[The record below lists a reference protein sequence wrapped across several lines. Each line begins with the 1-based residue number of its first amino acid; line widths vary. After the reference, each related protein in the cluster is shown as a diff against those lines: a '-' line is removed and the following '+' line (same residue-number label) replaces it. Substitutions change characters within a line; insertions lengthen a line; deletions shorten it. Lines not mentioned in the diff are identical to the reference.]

1 MDVGG
6 LHQQIGGLADADLG
20 LLDDQVLHESVVAI
34 GRELARLEIAFA
46 RHLREWEQRGIF
58 ERDGSKS
65 AAHRLARELGSCL
78 TGRQREMWRARRL
91 DTMCLSVR
99 AVLDGRVSLDL
110 FDLLASV
117 NTPARRAMFERDEQ
131 LLIDTCAELV
141 SFDAVTALRYWANR
155 ADDALAAARPAT
167 PADESSDASSREGDV
182 ASQGGEEAQADE
194 TTPDD
199 AAATDSSSDAN
210 DASVPAD
217 AESRLYAS
225 RTMDDVLELRGTFGP
240 IDGTIVERE
249 LIRLAELIREADA
262 KAGIIRTAAQR
273 RAAAL
278 VEMATRSATAPAD
291 GRRPRPLF
299 SVVVGSDTMDHLCEL
314 SNGIVIKAG
323 QLVPWITRA
332 MLETM
337 LFSGPRTVLTLSSRR
352 TFTGAL
358 RRAIQI
364 RDRRCQHRAGCDT
377 PSEDCH
383 VDHIVPWSRGGPTSQ
398 FNGRA
403 ICEPQNVL
411 PHLQDQHAPP
421 LPEQQV
427 NESIAL
433 VEQLRWRLQ
442 HDPPPPGMHL
452 EFRWVSDDVAD
463 RVVPLGPVADAA

>member
-6 LHQQIGGLADADLG
+6 LHQQIGDLANADLG
-20 LLDDQVLHESVVAI
+20 VIDDSSLHEQVLAI
-34 GRELARLEIAFA
+34 GREMARLEVAFA
-46 RHLREWEQRGIF
+46 RHLHEWEQRGIH

-65 AAHRLARELGSCL
+65 AADRLARELRSSV
-78 TGRQREMWRARRL
+78 TSRRHDTWRARRL
-91 DTMCLSVR
+91 DDMARSVQ
-99 AVLDGRVSLDL
+99 AVLDGRLSLDL
-110 FDLLASV
+110 FDLLASI
-117 NTPARRAMFERDEQ
+117 NTPARRSLFERDEQ
-131 LLIDTCAELV
+131 LLIDTCAELAYL
-141 SFDAVTALRYWANR
+141 DAVKAVRYWANR
-155 ADDALAAARPAT
+155 ADDAADRPAS
-167 PADESSDASSREGDV
+167 PR
-182 ASQGGEEAQADE
+182 GERPEPTD
-194 TTPDD
+194 
-199 AAATDSSSDAN
+199 TDSTNGSPNTGDPRLDDPQDDGSTG
-210 DASVPAD
+210 
-217 AESRLYAS
+217 AEAAPPIDDVSRLYAS

-249 LIRLAELIREADA
+249 LARLTELIREADEQ
-262 KAGIIRTAAQR
+262 AGIVRTPAQR

-291 GRRPRPLF
+291 GRRPAPLF

-314 SNGIVIKAG
+314 SNGIVVRPG

-337 LFSGPRTVLTLSSRR
+337 LFSGPRTVLAVSSRR

-358 RRAIQI
+358 RRAIQV
-364 RDRRCQHRAGCDT
+364 RDRRCQHRAECDT
-377 PSEDCH
+377 SAEDCH
-383 VDHIVPWSRGGPTSQ
+383 IDHIVPWSRGGPTSQ

-452 EFRWVSDDVAD
+452 EFRWAPD
-463 RVVPLGPVADAA
+463 VADAA

>member
-6 LHQQIGGLADADLG
+6 LHQRIGDLADADLG

-34 GRELARLEIAFA
+34 GRELARLQIAFA

-65 AAHRLARELGSCL
+65 AAHRLARELGSCSS
-78 TGRQREMWRARRL
+78 GRRREMWRARRL
-91 DTMCLSVR
+91 DTMCLSVQ

-141 SFDAVTALRYWANR
+141 SFDAVKALRYWANR

-167 PADESSDASSREGDV
+167 PADESSDASPREGD
-182 ASQGGEEAQADE
+182 AAPQGDADPPADE
-194 TTPDD
+194 ATPDD
-199 AAATDSSSDAN
+199 VAASDAD
-210 DASVPAD
+210 DASAPAD

-249 LIRLAELIREADA
+249 LIRLAEQIRQADA
-262 KAGIIRTAAQR
+262 KAGISRTAAQR

-291 GRRPRPLF
+291 GRRPQPLF
-299 SVVVGSDTMDHLCEL
+299 SVVVGSETMDHLCEL
-314 SNGIVIKAG
+314 SNGIVITAG

-337 LFSGPRTVLTLSSRR
+337 LFSGPRTVLTVSSRR

-364 RDRRCQHRAGCDT
+364 RDRRCQHPAACDT
-377 PSEDCH
+377 PAEDCH

-403 ICEPQNVL
+403 LCEPQNVL
-411 PHLQDQHAPP
+411 PHLQDPHAPP

-442 HDPPPPGMHL
+442 HEPPPPGMHL
-452 EFRWVSDDVAD
+452 EFRWVPDGVGD
-463 RVVPLGPVADAA
+463 RAIPLGPVADAA

>member
-1 MDVGG
+1 MIGATDGVVTPLCDDSDMDVGG
-6 LHQQIGGLADADLG
+6 LHQQIGDLADADLG
-20 LLDDQVLHESVVAI
+20 VIDDSSLHEHVLAI
-34 GRELARLEIAFA
+34 GHHLERLEIAFA
-46 RHLREWEQRGIF
+46 RHLHEWEQRGIH

-65 AAHRLARELGSCL
+65 AAHRLARELRSSV
-78 TGRQREMWRARRL
+78 TSRRHDMWRARRL
-91 DTMCLSVR
+91 DHMARSVQ
-99 AVLDGRVSLDL
+99 AVLDGRLSLDL
-110 FDLLASV
+110 FDLLVSI
-117 NTPARRAMFERDEQ
+117 NSPSRRAWFDRDEQ
-131 LLIDTCAELV
+131 LLIDTCAELAYL
-141 SFDAVTALRYWANR
+141 DAVKAVRYWANR
-155 ADDALAAARPAT
+155 ADDASDAERSSQRTDAPPPPTPEAGADPSSSEESSSEDPA
-167 PADESSDASSREGDV
+167 ADEPAG
-182 ASQGGEEAQADE
+182 
-194 TTPDD
+194 
-199 AAATDSSSDAN
+199 
-210 DASVPAD
+210 DASVPSTD
-217 AESRLYAS
+217 DVSRLYAS

-249 LIRLAELIREADA
+249 LARLTELIREADEQ
-262 KAGIIRTAAQR
+262 AGIVRTPAQR

-291 GRRPRPLF
+291 GRRPAPLF

-314 SNGIVIKAG
+314 SNGIVVRPG

-337 LFSGPRTVLTLSSRR
+337 LFSGPRTVLTVSSRR

-358 RRAIQI
+358 RRAIQV
-364 RDRRCQHRAGCDT
+364 RDRRCQHRAECDT
-377 PSEDCH
+377 SAADCH
-383 VDHIVPWSRGGPTSQ
+383 IDHIVPWSRGGPTSQ

-452 EFRWVSDDVAD
+452 EFRWAPDVAH
-463 RVVPLGPVADAA
+463 AA